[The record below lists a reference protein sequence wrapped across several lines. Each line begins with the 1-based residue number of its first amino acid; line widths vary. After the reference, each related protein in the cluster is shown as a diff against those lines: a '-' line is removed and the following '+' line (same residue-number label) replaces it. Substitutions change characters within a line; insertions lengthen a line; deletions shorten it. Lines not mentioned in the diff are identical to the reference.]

1 MSFGSGSLSLRL
13 VSVRRKGAGYSAC
26 RRNSVLLA
34 SVFRGDRTSM
44 NGISAFRLAFG
55 LLSSDVFGVGF
66 PTLQMVTFRR

>member
-34 SVFRGDRTSM
+34 SVLRGDRTSM

-55 LLSSDVFGVGF
+55 LSSDVFGFGF
-66 PTLQMVTFRR
+66 PTLKMVTFRR